1 MDKEFNL
8 LDMWKILWSNSKR
21 IVFVALAIGIV
32 TALISLFLP
41 DYYRANTVF
50 YAASPDL
57 SLPSPL
63 NTGSD
68 RMQVYGNDYDIDR
81 LISISESNELVQH
94 LIQKFDLY
102 THYQIDSSEAKSKF
116 KIKEKF
122 LSLYEVNKT
131 KYGAISLSV
140 EDKDPK
146 MASTVANEA
155 REKIGEIAQRLI
167 KGSQKKT
174 LDSYYTNISDKSAN
188 LAALNDSL
196 RREKGK
202 YGIID
207 LTSQA
212 EVLATNK
219 ADVDLSLYN
228 NLGVLTKM
236 KELRLPQDS
245 INMVQAK
252 ISGLEK
258 MKKEMDAQLNKFNDG
273 AALVRSLESQVG
285 IINGQ
290 VGILK
295 ERYNQLLASYNSPFT
310 TLHVVEEAEKP
321 VVKSRPIRSLITVG
335 ATLLG
340 AMIMALL
347 LLLKYSLSEKES

>member
-1 MDKEFNL
+1 MDQEFNL
-8 LDMWKILWSNSKR
+8 LEMWKILWSNSKR
-21 IVFVALAIGIV
+21 IVIVALLIGGI
-32 TALISLFLP
+32 TALVSLLLP
-41 DYYRANTVF
+41 NYYRASTVF

-102 THYQIDSSEAKSKF
+102 THYEIDPTDPKSKF

-122 LSLYEVNKT
+122 FSIYDVNKT
-131 KYGAISLSV
+131 KYGAISLSI
-140 EDKDPK
+140 EDKDPNI
-146 MASTVANEA
+146 ASDVANEA
-155 REKIGEIAQRLI
+155 REKISEIAQRLI
-167 KGSQKKT
+167 KDSQKKT
-174 LDSYYTNISDKSAN
+174 LDSYNNNINNKSES

-196 RREKGK
+196 RQEKGK

-219 ADVDLSLYN
+219 ADVDLSLN
-228 NLGVLTKM
+228 ENLGILTKM

-245 INMVQAK
+245 INMVLSK
-252 ISGLEK
+252 ISGIEK
-258 MKKEMDAQLNKFNDG
+258 MKKEMDSQLTKFNDG
-273 AALVRSLESQVG
+273 AALVRTLESQVG

-295 ERYNQLLASYNSPFT
+295 ERYNQLMASYNSPFA
-310 TLHVVEEAEKP
+310 TLHVVEAAETP
-321 VVKSRPIRSLITVG
+321 VVKSRPVRSLIVIG

-347 LLLKYSLSEKES
+347 LLLKYSLEKKES